1 MRPTPFWLEDPDSLA
16 RRPLARD
23 DRSQVCA
30 SWRPGPLPRL
40 LGGSGPSLT
49 CVTRWD
55 CGVAEVEVVVAGN
68 WGETVNLFPPTEGE
82 HNSHSGLG
90 ETGIRLRYALP
101 SWRQGVP
108 TSMKLYA
115 KF

>member
-1 MRPTPFWLEDPDSLA
+1 M
-16 RRPLARD
+16 
-23 DRSQVCA
+23 
-30 SWRPGPLPRL
+30 
-40 LGGSGPSLT
+40 
-49 CVTRWD
+49 
-55 CGVAEVEVVVAGN
+55 VVAGN
-68 WGETVNLFPPTEGE
+68 WGETVNLFPPTEEE